1 MRVSRLT
8 LKIWSYLILNK
19 EKEHIIYVAKEIAST
34 YHHNMHDRYGNPY
47 FEHLER
53 VADRVRDMEY
63 EMVDETS
70 EIDLYVATA
79 YLHDVI
85 EDTDINPEE
94 IEELFGDDVVRSVAL
109 LTRKDE
115 ETYADYV
122 GNIKRAK
129 GVSGKI
135 ARVVK
140 MADLLDHLMGPTPC
154 PPHLIK
160 RYEKSLYTLMG
171 RL

>member
-1 MRVSRLT
+1 ME
-8 LKIWSYLILNK
+8 NK
-19 EKEHIIYVAKEIAST
+19 KDIVEVAMNIAYKSHT
-34 YHHNMHDRYGNPY
+34 GMTDKYGNPY
-47 FEHLER
+47 FEHLDR
-53 VADRVRDMEY
+53 VANRVREMEY
-63 EMVDETS
+63 DMVDETS
-70 EIDLYVATA
+70 DINLYIAAA

-85 EDTDINPEE
+85 EDTDYLIGDLIDE
-94 IEELFGDDVVRSVAL
+94 FGETIAEAVKL
-109 LTRKDE
+109 LTRDKE

-122 GNIKRAK
+122 TGIKK
-129 GVSGKI
+129 SVFIEGKI

-160 RYEKSLYTLMG
+160 RYEKSLYSLMG

>member
-1 MRVSRLT
+1 MPDKKKNIVET
-8 LKIWSYLILNK
+8 AI
-19 EKEHIIYVAKEIAST
+19 ETASA
-34 YHHNMHDRYGNPY
+34 YHRDMYDKYGNPY

-53 VADRVRDMEY
+53 VANRVREMEY

-70 EIDLYVATA
+70 EINLYVATA

-85 EDTDINPEE
+85 EDTPMWLDEGKN
-94 IEELFGDDVVRSVAL
+94 LFGEDVTIAVDL
-109 LTRKDE
+109 LTRCDE
-115 ETYADYV
+115 ETYSDYV
-122 GNIKRAK
+122 GEIKRAK
-129 GVSGKI
+129 GLSGKI

-160 RYEKSLYTLMG
+160 RYEKSLYALMG

>member
-1 MRVSRLT
+1 MT
-8 LKIWSYLILNK
+8 
-19 EKEHIIYVAKEIAST
+19 EKKDMVKDAKALAMKLHIGMTDK
-34 YHHNMHDRYGNPY
+34 YGNPY

-53 VADRVRDMEY
+53 VANRVREMEY
-63 EMVDETS
+63 DMVDETS
-70 EIDLYVATA
+70 EINLYIAAA

-85 EDTDINPEE
+85 EDTDYRIAD
-94 IEELFGDDVVRSVAL
+94 IMAIFGETIAEAVKL
-109 LTRKDE
+109 LTRGEE

-122 GNIKRAK
+122 IGIKK
-129 GVSGKI
+129 SVYIEGKI

-160 RYEKSLYTLMG
+160 RYEKSLYSLMG
-171 RL
+171 KL